1 VEKMTKTK
9 NDAISKFEEK
19 LARRLGEIAILLH
32 LARHPEGD
40 HAYEIRSKASNILFM
55 QKRKGIDFVNNLL
68 QITNELHAFATETNI
83 GTSEYDDRKEKL
95 RESLENCPIFK
106 FNPHFNRIFTKD
118 SITDIDV
125 DLKYLEEITKS
136 LKETREEV
144 DVSSTIWSNV
154 SGIYPAIDSL
164 EKNGLIQLLKEDI
177 EGGRLKKIYGITEL
191 GTKALNRSILSLIDI
206 SSFIFHIEMHNVI
219 EEGDKTKFECLN
231 PFRDLFRKLAHEIP
245 PENRKKLMMKR
256 GRHHKGPFSRMMI
269 QHGLSIPNPRFLLQK
284 PEIIQHFLNQIENE
298 DEKSITIEF
307 LKKQLK
313 EHRRLIDKALDE
325 LK

>member
-1 VEKMTKTK
+1 MSK
-9 NDAISKFEEK
+9 NKSDAVSKFEEK

-40 HAYEIRSKASNILFM
+40 HAYEIRSKASDILFM
-55 QKRKGIDFVNNLL
+55 QKRKSIGFVNNLL
-68 QITNELHAFATETNI
+68 KITDELYTFATVANI
-83 GTSEYDDRKEKL
+83 GTTEYEDRKKKL
-95 RESLENCPIFK
+95 EESLEECPIFK
-106 FNPHFNRIFTKD
+106 FNPHFNKILTKD
-118 SITDIDV
+118 ANTDIKA

-136 LKETREEV
+136 IEETREEV
-144 DVSSTIWSNV
+144 DISSTIWSNV

-206 SSFIFHIEMHNVI
+206 TSFIFHIEMKSVI
-219 EEGDKTKFECLN
+219 GDGEKTKFEILN
-231 PFRDLFRKLAHEIP
+231 PFRDLFRKLTQEIP
-245 PENRKKLMMKR
+245 PENRKKLITKR
-256 GRHHKGPFSRMMI
+256 GRHHKGHFSRMI
-269 QHGLSIPNPRFLLQK
+269 VQHGLSIPNPRFLIQK
-284 PEIIQHFLNQIENE
+284 PEMIPHFLNQIENE
-298 DEKSITIEF
+298 DEKNITVEF

-313 EHRRLIDKALDE
+313 EHRDMINKALEE